1 MYNTVYIY
9 NYIYNMLYHIYIFL
23 MDLPQESPP
32 ICFRNGLVVQAAVCP
47 SARVSPELRSA
58 LAEESPH
65 GCHGSSIGKMMGK

>member
-1 MYNTVYIY
+1 
-9 NYIYNMLYHIYIFL
+9 MLYHIYIFL

-32 ICFRNGLVVQAAVCP
+32 TCFRNGLVVQAAVCP

-58 LAEESPH
+58 LAEEGPH